1 MAIYGYARVSTRDQS
16 TDMQV
21 TRLLESG
28 IPKERIFTENIS
40 GATED
45 RPELNKL
52 LNLLHKGDVVT
63 VWKVDRLGRRTA
75 HLARL
80 LEEFNEKGITV
91 RSLTEG
97 VDTSDRSSRVSYL
110 LMSVIAQN
118 ERETINERI
127 RCGIDH
133 AQKYG
138 TKSGRPI
145 GRPKVSSVKVQ
156 HALELLASGK
166 SYRHACSIA
175 GVSLATLVRRVQAMQ
190 QQNQFTRQ
198 TSIFETIKQE
208 AS

>member
-1 MAIYGYARVSTRDQS
+1 MIYGYARVSTRDQS

-21 TRLLESG
+21 SRLLEAG
-28 IPKERIFTENIS
+28 IPKERIFMDVIS

-45 RPELNKL
+45 RPQLNSL
-52 LNLLHKGDVVT
+52 LNLLNKGDVLT

-80 LEEFNEKGITV
+80 LEEFDQKGITV

-127 RCGIDH
+127 RSGIDH

-138 TKSGRPI
+138 TKTGRPI
-145 GRPKVSSVKVQ
+145 GRPKASSAKVQ
-156 HALELLASGK
+156 HALDLLASGK
-166 SYRHACSIA
+166 SYRHASSIA

-190 QQNQFTRQ
+190 QKNQFTRQ
-198 TSIFETIKQE
+198 SSIFETLKQE

>member
-1 MAIYGYARVSTRDQS
+1 MIYGYARVSTRDQS

-21 TRLLESG
+21 SRLLEAG
-28 IPKERIFTENIS
+28 IPKERIFMDVIS

-45 RPELNKL
+45 RPQLNSLLSL
-52 LNLLHKGDVVT
+52 LNKGDVLT

-80 LEEFNEKGITV
+80 LEEFDQKGITV

-127 RCGIDH
+127 RSGIDH

-138 TKSGRPI
+138 TKTGRPI
-145 GRPKVSSVKVQ
+145 GRPKASSAKVQ
-156 HALELLASGK
+156 HALDLLASGK
-166 SYRHACSIA
+166 SYRHASSIA

-190 QQNQFTRQ
+190 QKNQFTRQ
-198 TSIFETIKQE
+198 TSIFETLNQNT
-208 AS
+208 

>member
-1 MAIYGYARVSTRDQS
+1 MIYGYARVSTRDQS

-21 TRLLESG
+21 SRLLEAG
-28 IPKERIFTENIS
+28 IPKERIFMDVIS

-45 RPELNKL
+45 RPQLNSLLSL
-52 LNLLHKGDVVT
+52 LNRGDVLT

-80 LEEFNEKGITV
+80 LEEFDQKGITV

-138 TKSGRPI
+138 TKTGRPI
-145 GRPKVSSVKVQ
+145 GRPKASSAKVQ
-156 HALELLASGK
+156 HALDLLASGK
-166 SYRHACSIA
+166 SYRHASSIA

-190 QQNQFTRQ
+190 QKNQFTRQ
-198 TSIFETIKQE
+198 TNLFEALKQE

>member
-1 MAIYGYARVSTRDQS
+1 MIYGYARVSTRDQS

-21 TRLLESG
+21 SRLLEAG
-28 IPKERIFTENIS
+28 IPKERIFMDVIS

-45 RPELNKL
+45 RPQLNSLLSL
-52 LNLLHKGDVVT
+52 LNKGDVLT

-80 LEEFNEKGITV
+80 LEEFDQKGITV

-127 RCGIDH
+127 RSGIDH

-138 TKSGRPI
+138 TKTGRPI
-145 GRPKVSSVKVQ
+145 GRPKASSAKVQ
-156 HALELLASGK
+156 HALDLLASGK
-166 SYRHACSIA
+166 SYRHASSIA

-190 QQNQFTRQ
+190 QKNQFTRQ
-198 TSIFETIKQE
+198 TSIFETLKQK

>member
-21 TRLLESG
+21 SRLLEAG
-28 IPKERIFTENIS
+28 IPKERIFMDVIS

-45 RPELNKL
+45 RPQLNSL
-52 LNLLHKGDVVT
+52 LNLLNRGDVLT

-80 LEEFNEKGITV
+80 LEEFDQKGITV

-127 RCGIDH
+127 RSGIDH

-138 TKSGRPI
+138 TKTGRPI
-145 GRPKVSSVKVQ
+145 GRPKASSAKVQ
-156 HALELLASGK
+156 HALDLLASGK
-166 SYRHACSIA
+166 SYRHASSIA

-190 QQNQFTRQ
+190 QNNQFTRQ
-198 TSIFETIKQE
+198 SSIFEVLK
-208 AS
+208 

>member
-1 MAIYGYARVSTRDQS
+1 MIYGYARVSTRDQS

-21 TRLLESG
+21 SRLLEAG
-28 IPKERIFTENIS
+28 IPKERIFMDVIS

-45 RPELNKL
+45 RPQLNSL
-52 LNLLHKGDVVT
+52 LNLLNKGDVLT

-80 LEEFNEKGITV
+80 LEEFDLKGITV

-127 RCGIDH
+127 RSGIDH

-138 TKSGRPI
+138 TKTGRPI
-145 GRPKVSSVKVQ
+145 GRPKASSAKVQ
-156 HALELLASGK
+156 HALDLLASGK
-166 SYRHACSIA
+166 SYRHASSIA

-198 TSIFETIKQE
+198 TSIFETIKQD
-208 AS
+208 AI

>member
-1 MAIYGYARVSTRDQS
+1 MDV
-16 TDMQV
+16 
-21 TRLLESG
+21 
-28 IPKERIFTENIS
+28 IS

-45 RPELNKL
+45 RPQLNSLLSL
-52 LNLLHKGDVVT
+52 LNKGDVLT

-80 LEEFNEKGITV
+80 LEEFDQKGITV

-127 RCGIDH
+127 RSGIDH

-138 TKSGRPI
+138 TKTGR
-145 GRPKVSSVKVQ
+145 
-156 HALELLASGK
+156 
-166 SYRHACSIA
+166 SIA
-175 GVSLATLVRRVQAMQ
+175 LQLHFMLSSESMGNHDSGYDEWRR
-190 QQNQFTRQ
+190 
-198 TSIFETIKQE
+198 IC
-208 AS
+208 

>member
-1 MAIYGYARVSTRDQS
+1 MIYGYARVSTRDQS

-21 TRLLESG
+21 SRLLEAG
-28 IPKERIFTENIS
+28 IPKERIFMDVIS

-45 RPELNKL
+45 RAQLNSL
-52 LNLLHKGDVVT
+52 LNLLNKGDVLT

-80 LEEFNEKGITV
+80 LEEFDQKGITV

-127 RCGIDH
+127 RSGIDH

-138 TKSGRPI
+138 TKTGRPI
-145 GRPKVSSVKVQ
+145 GRPKASSAKVQ
-156 HALELLASGK
+156 HALDLLASGK
-166 SYRHACSIA
+166 SYRHASYIA

-190 QQNQFTRQ
+190 QKNQFTRQ
-198 TSIFETIKQE
+198 TSIFETIRQD
-208 AS
+208 AI

>member
-1 MAIYGYARVSTRDQS
+1 MIYGYARVSTRDQS

-21 TRLLESG
+21 SRLLEAG
-28 IPKERIFTENIS
+28 IPKERIFMDVIS

-45 RPELNKL
+45 RPQLNSL
-52 LNLLHKGDVVT
+52 LNLLNKGDVLT

-80 LEEFNEKGITV
+80 LEEFDQKGITV

-127 RCGIDH
+127 RSGIDH

-138 TKSGRPI
+138 TKTGRPI
-145 GRPKVSSVKVQ
+145 GRPKASSAKVQ
-156 HALELLASGK
+156 HALDLLASGK
-166 SYRHACSIA
+166 SYRHASSIA

-190 QQNQFTRQ
+190 QKNQFTRQ
-198 TSIFETIKQE
+198 TSIFETIKQD
-208 AS
+208 AI

>member
-1 MAIYGYARVSTRDQS
+1 MIYGYARVSTRDQS

-21 TRLLESG
+21 SRLLEAG
-28 IPKERIFTENIS
+28 IPKERIFMDVIS

-45 RPELNKL
+45 RPQLNSLLSL
-52 LNLLHKGDVVT
+52 LNRGDVLT

-80 LEEFNEKGITV
+80 LEEFDQKGITV

-127 RCGIDH
+127 RSGIDH

-138 TKSGRPI
+138 TKTGRPI
-145 GRPKVSSVKVQ
+145 GRPKASSAKVQ
-156 HALELLASGK
+156 HALDLLEHVHFIPAHIQ
-166 SYRHACSIA
+166 R
-175 GVSLATLVRRVQAMQ
+175 L
-190 QQNQFTRQ
+190 
-198 TSIFETIKQE
+198 
-208 AS
+208 

>member
-1 MAIYGYARVSTRDQS
+1 MIYGYARVSTRDQS

-21 TRLLESG
+21 SRLLEAG
-28 IPKERIFTENIS
+28 IPKERIFMDVIS

-45 RPELNKL
+45 RPQLNSLLSL
-52 LNLLHKGDVVT
+52 LNKGDVLT

-80 LEEFNEKGITV
+80 LEEFDQKGITV

-127 RCGIDH
+127 RSGIDH

-138 TKSGRPI
+138 TKTGRPI
-145 GRPKVSSVKVQ
+145 GRPKASSAKVQ
-156 HALELLASGK
+156 HALDLLASGK
-166 SYRHACSIA
+166 SYRHASSIA

-190 QQNQFTRQ
+190 QKNQFTRQ
-198 TSIFETIKQE
+198 TSIFETLKQE

>member
-1 MAIYGYARVSTRDQS
+1 MIYGYARVSTRDQS

-21 TRLLESG
+21 SQLLEAG
-28 IPKERIFTENIS
+28 IPKERIFMDVIS

-45 RPELNKL
+45 RPQLNSLLSL
-52 LNLLHKGDVVT
+52 LNKGDVLT

-80 LEEFNEKGITV
+80 LEEFDQKGITV

-127 RCGIDH
+127 RSGIDD

-138 TKSGRPI
+138 TKTGRPI
-145 GRPKVSSVKVQ
+145 GRPKASSAKVQ
-156 HALELLASGK
+156 HALDLLASGK
-166 SYRHACSIA
+166 SYRHASSIA
-175 GVSLATLVRRVQAMQ
+175 GVSLATLVRRVQVMQ
-190 QQNQFTRQ
+190 QKNQFTRQ
-198 TSIFETIKQE
+198 TSIFETLKQE
-208 AS
+208 AI

>member
-1 MAIYGYARVSTRDQS
+1 MIYGYARVSTRDQS

-21 TRLLESG
+21 SRLLEAG
-28 IPKERIFTENIS
+28 IPKERIFMDVIS

-45 RPELNKL
+45 RPQLNSLLSL
-52 LNLLHKGDVVT
+52 LNKGDVLT

-80 LEEFNEKGITV
+80 LEEFDQKGITV

-127 RCGIDH
+127 RSGIDH

-138 TKSGRPI
+138 TKTGRPI
-145 GRPKVSSVKVQ
+145 GRPKASSAKVQ
-156 HALELLASGK
+156 HALDLLASGK
-166 SYRHACSIA
+166 SYRHASSIA
-175 GVSLATLVRRVQAMQ
+175 GVSLATLVRRVQAIQ
-190 QQNQFTRQ
+190 QKNQFTRQ
-198 TSIFETIKQE
+198 TSIFEALKQE

>member
-1 MAIYGYARVSTRDQS
+1 MIYGYARVSTRDQS

-21 TRLLESG
+21 SRLLEAG
-28 IPKERIFTENIS
+28 IPKERIFMDVIS

-45 RPELNKL
+45 RPQLNRLLSL
-52 LNLLHKGDVVT
+52 LNKGDVLT

-80 LEEFNEKGITV
+80 LEEFDQKGITV

-127 RCGIDH
+127 RSGIDH

-138 TKSGRPI
+138 TKTGRPI
-145 GRPKVSSVKVQ
+145 GRPKASSAKVQ
-156 HALELLASGK
+156 HALDLLASGK
-166 SYRHACSIA
+166 SYRHASSIA

-190 QQNQFTRQ
+190 QKNQFTRQ
-198 TSIFETIKQE
+198 TSLFEALKQE
-208 AS
+208 AC

>member
-1 MAIYGYARVSTRDQS
+1 MIYGYARVSTRDQS

-21 TRLLESG
+21 SRLLEAG
-28 IPKERIFTENIS
+28 IPKERIFMDVIS

-45 RPELNKL
+45 RPQLNSLLSL
-52 LNLLHKGDVVT
+52 LNKGDVLT

-80 LEEFNEKGITV
+80 LEEFDQKGITV

-127 RCGIDH
+127 RSGIDH

-138 TKSGRPI
+138 TKTGRPI
-145 GRPKVSSVKVQ
+145 GRPKASSAKVQ
-156 HALELLASGK
+156 HALDLLASGK
-166 SYRHACSIA
+166 SHRHASSIA
-175 GVSLATLVRRVQAMQ
+175 GVSLATLVRRVQVMQ
-190 QQNQFTRQ
+190 QKNQFTRQ
-198 TSIFETIKQE
+198 TSIFETMKQE
-208 AS
+208 AI

>member
-1 MAIYGYARVSTRDQS
+1 MIYGYARVSTRDQS

-21 TRLLESG
+21 SRLLEAG
-28 IPKERIFTENIS
+28 IPKERIFMDVIS

-45 RPELNKL
+45 RPQLNSLLSL
-52 LNLLHKGDVVT
+52 LNKGDVLT

-80 LEEFNEKGITV
+80 LEEFDQKGITV

-127 RCGIDH
+127 RSGIDH

-138 TKSGRPI
+138 TKTGRPI
-145 GRPKVSSVKVQ
+145 GRPKASSAKVQ
-156 HALELLASGK
+156 HALDLLASGK
-166 SYRHACSIA
+166 SYRHASSIA

-190 QQNQFTRQ
+190 QKNQFTRQ
-198 TSIFETIKQE
+198 TSIFETMKQE

>member
-1 MAIYGYARVSTRDQS
+1 MIYGYARVSTRDQS

-21 TRLLESG
+21 SRLLEAG
-28 IPKERIFTENIS
+28 IPKERIFMDVIS

-45 RPELNKL
+45 RPQLNSLLSL
-52 LNLLHKGDVVT
+52 LNKGDVLT

-80 LEEFNEKGITV
+80 LEEFDQKGITV

-127 RCGIDH
+127 RSGIDH

-138 TKSGRPI
+138 TKTGRPI
-145 GRPKVSSVKVQ
+145 GRPKASSAKVQ
-156 HALELLASGK
+156 HALDLLASGK
-166 SYRHACSIA
+166 SYRHASSIS
-175 GVSLATLVRRVQAMQ
+175 GVSLATLVRRVQTMQ
-190 QQNQFTRQ
+190 QKNQFTRQ
-198 TSIFETIKQE
+198 TSIFETLKQE

>member
-1 MAIYGYARVSTRDQS
+1 MIYGYARVSTRDQS

-21 TRLLESG
+21 SRLLEAG
-28 IPKERIFTENIS
+28 IPKERIFMDVIS

-45 RPELNKL
+45 RPQLNSLLSL
-52 LNLLHKGDVVT
+52 LNRGDVLT

-80 LEEFNEKGITV
+80 LEEFDQKGITV

-127 RCGIDH
+127 RSGIDH

-138 TKSGRPI
+138 TKTGRPI
-145 GRPKVSSVKVQ
+145 GRPKASSAKVQ
-156 HALELLASGK
+156 HALDLLASGK
-166 SYRHACSIA
+166 SYRHASSIA
-175 GVSLATLVRRVQAMQ
+175 GVSLATLVRRVQSMQ
-190 QQNQFTRQ
+190 QKNQFTRQ
-198 TSIFETIKQE
+198 TSIFETLKQE

>member
-1 MAIYGYARVSTRDQS
+1 MIYGYARVSTRDQS

-21 TRLLESG
+21 SRLLEAG
-28 IPKERIFTENIS
+28 IPKERIFMDVIS

-45 RPELNKL
+45 RPQLNSL
-52 LNLLHKGDVVT
+52 LNLLNKGDVLT
-63 VWKVDRLGRRTA
+63 VWKVGRLGRRTA

-80 LEEFNEKGITV
+80 LEEFDQKGITV

-127 RCGIDH
+127 RSGIDH

-138 TKSGRPI
+138 TKTGRPI
-145 GRPKVSSVKVQ
+145 GRPKASSAKVQ
-156 HALELLASGK
+156 HALDLLASRK
-166 SYRHACSIA
+166 SYRHASSIA

-190 QQNQFTRQ
+190 QKNQFTRQ
-198 TSIFETIKQE
+198 TSIFETLKQE
-208 AS
+208 AI

>member
-1 MAIYGYARVSTRDQS
+1 MIYGYARVSTRDQS

-21 TRLLESG
+21 SRLLEAG
-28 IPKERIFTENIS
+28 IPKERIFMDVIS

-45 RPELNKL
+45 RPQLNSL
-52 LNLLHKGDVVT
+52 LNLLNKGDVLT

-80 LEEFNEKGITV
+80 LEEFDQKGITV

-127 RCGIDH
+127 RSGIDH

-138 TKSGRPI
+138 TKTGRPI
-145 GRPKVSSVKVQ
+145 GRPKASSAKVQ
-156 HALELLASGK
+156 HALDLLASGK
-166 SYRHACSIA
+166 SYRHASSIA

-190 QQNQFTRQ
+190 QNNQFTRQ
-198 TSIFETIKQE
+198 TSIFETLKQE

>member
-1 MAIYGYARVSTRDQS
+1 MIYGYARVSTRDQS

-21 TRLLESG
+21 SRLLEAG
-28 IPKERIFTENIS
+28 IPKERIFMDVIS

-45 RPELNKL
+45 RPQLNSLLSL
-52 LNLLHKGDVVT
+52 LNRGDVLT

-80 LEEFNEKGITV
+80 LEEFDQKGITV

-127 RCGIDH
+127 RSGIDH

-138 TKSGRPI
+138 TKTGRPI
-145 GRPKVSSVKVQ
+145 GRPKASSAKVQ
-156 HALELLASGK
+156 HALDLLASGK
-166 SYRHACSIA
+166 SYRHASSIA

-190 QQNQFTRQ
+190 QKNQFTRQ
-198 TSIFETIKQE
+198 TSIFEALK
-208 AS
+208 

>member
-1 MAIYGYARVSTRDQS
+1 MIYGYARVSTRDQS

-21 TRLLESG
+21 SRLLEAG
-28 IPKERIFTENIS
+28 IPKERIFMDVIS

-45 RPELNKL
+45 RPQLNSLLSL
-52 LNLLHKGDVVT
+52 LNKGDVLT

-80 LEEFNEKGITV
+80 LEEFDQKGITV

-127 RCGIDH
+127 RSGIDH

-138 TKSGRPI
+138 TKTGRPI
-145 GRPKVSSVKVQ
+145 GRPKASSAKVQ
-156 HALELLASGK
+156 HALDLLASGK
-166 SYRHACSIA
+166 SYRHASSIA

-190 QQNQFTRQ
+190 QKNQFTRQ
-198 TSIFETIKQE
+198 TSLFEALKQE

>member
-1 MAIYGYARVSTRDQS
+1 MIYGYARVSTRDQS

-21 TRLLESG
+21 SRLLEAG
-28 IPKERIFTENIS
+28 IPKERIFMDVIS

-45 RPELNKL
+45 RPQLNSLLSL
-52 LNLLHKGDVVT
+52 LNKGDVLI

-80 LEEFNEKGITV
+80 LEEFDQKGITV

-127 RCGIDH
+127 RSGIDH

-138 TKSGRPI
+138 TKTGRPI
-145 GRPKVSSVKVQ
+145 GRPKASSAKVQ
-156 HALELLASGK
+156 HALDLLASGK
-166 SYRHACSIA
+166 SYRHASSIA

-190 QQNQFTRQ
+190 QKNQFTRQ
-198 TSIFETIKQE
+198 TSIFETLNQNTQK
-208 AS
+208 

>member
-1 MAIYGYARVSTRDQS
+1 MIYGYARVSTRDQS

-21 TRLLESG
+21 SRLLEAG
-28 IPKERIFTENIS
+28 IPKERIFMDVIS

-45 RPELNKL
+45 RPQLNSLLSL
-52 LNLLHKGDVVT
+52 LNKGDVLT

-80 LEEFNEKGITV
+80 LEEFDQKGITV

-127 RCGIDH
+127 RSGIDH

-138 TKSGRPI
+138 TKTGRPI
-145 GRPKVSSVKVQ
+145 GRPKASSAKVQ
-156 HALELLASGK
+156 HALDLLASGK
-166 SYRHACSIA
+166 SYRHASSIA

-190 QQNQFTRQ
+190 QKNQFTRQ
-198 TSIFETIKQE
+198 TNLFETLNQNT
-208 AS
+208 

>member
-21 TRLLESG
+21 SRLLEAG
-28 IPKERIFTENIS
+28 IPKERIFMDVIS

-45 RPELNKL
+45 RPQLNSLLSL
-52 LNLLHKGDVVT
+52 LNKGDVLT

-80 LEEFNEKGITV
+80 LEEFDQKGITV

-127 RCGIDH
+127 RSGIDH

-138 TKSGRPI
+138 TKTGRPI
-145 GRPKVSSVKVQ
+145 GRPKASSAKVQ
-156 HALELLASGK
+156 HALDLLASGK
-166 SYRHACSIA
+166 SYRHASSIA

-190 QQNQFTRQ
+190 QKNQFTRQ
-198 TSIFETIKQE
+198 TSIFETLNQE
-208 AS
+208 AI

>member
-1 MAIYGYARVSTRDQS
+1 MIYGYARVSTRDQS

-21 TRLLESG
+21 SRLLEAG
-28 IPKERIFTENIS
+28 IPKERIFMDVIS

-45 RPELNKL
+45 RPQLNSLLSL
-52 LNLLHKGDVVT
+52 LNKGDVLT

-80 LEEFNEKGITV
+80 LEEFDQKEITV

-127 RCGIDH
+127 RSGIDH

-138 TKSGRPI
+138 TKTGRPI
-145 GRPKVSSVKVQ
+145 GRPKASSAKVQ
-156 HALELLASGK
+156 HALDLLASGK
-166 SYRHACSIA
+166 SYRHASSIA

-198 TSIFETIKQE
+198 SSIFEALK
-208 AS
+208 

>member
-110 LMSVIAQN
+110 LMSVIA
-118 ERETINERI
+118 
-127 RCGIDH
+127 
-133 AQKYG
+133 
-138 TKSGRPI
+138 
-145 GRPKVSSVKVQ
+145 
-156 HALELLASGK
+156 
-166 SYRHACSIA
+166 
-175 GVSLATLVRRVQAMQ
+175 
-190 QQNQFTRQ
+190 
-198 TSIFETIKQE
+198 
-208 AS
+208 

>member
-1 MAIYGYARVSTRDQS
+1 MIYGYARVSTRDQS

-21 TRLLESG
+21 SRLLEAG
-28 IPKERIFTENIS
+28 IPKERIFMDVIS

-45 RPELNKL
+45 RPQLNSLLSL
-52 LNLLHKGDVVT
+52 LNKGDVLT

-80 LEEFNEKGITV
+80 LEEFDQKGITV

-127 RCGIDH
+127 RSGIDH

-138 TKSGRPI
+138 TKTGRPI
-145 GRPKVSSVKVQ
+145 GRPKASSAKVQ
-156 HALELLASGK
+156 HALDLLASGK
-166 SYRHACSIA
+166 SYRHASSIA

-190 QQNQFTRQ
+190 QNNQFTRQ
-198 TSIFETIKQE
+198 TSIFETLKQE

>member
-1 MAIYGYARVSTRDQS
+1 MIYGYARVSTRDQS

-21 TRLLESG
+21 SRLLEAG
-28 IPKERIFTENIS
+28 IPKERIFMDVIS

-45 RPELNKL
+45 RPQLNSLLSL
-52 LNLLHKGDVVT
+52 LNKGDVLT

-80 LEEFNEKGITV
+80 LEEFDQKGITV

-127 RCGIDH
+127 RSGIDH

-138 TKSGRPI
+138 TKTGRPI
-145 GRPKVSSVKVQ
+145 GRPKASSAKVQ
-156 HALELLASGK
+156 HALDLLASGK
-166 SYRHACSIA
+166 SYRHASSIA
-175 GVSLATLVRRVQAMQ
+175 GVSLATLVRRVQVMQ
-190 QQNQFTRQ
+190 QKNQFTRQ
-198 TSIFETIKQE
+198 TSIFETLKQE

>member
-1 MAIYGYARVSTRDQS
+1 MIYGYARVSTRDQS

-21 TRLLESG
+21 SRLLEAG
-28 IPKERIFTENIS
+28 IPKERIFMDVIS

-45 RPELNKL
+45 RPQLNSLLSL
-52 LNLLHKGDVVT
+52 LNRGDVLT

-80 LEEFNEKGITV
+80 LEEFDQKGITV

-127 RCGIDH
+127 RSGIDH

-138 TKSGRPI
+138 TKTGRPI
-145 GRPKVSSVKVQ
+145 GRPKASSAKVQ
-156 HALELLASGK
+156 HALDLLASGK
-166 SYRHACSIA
+166 SYRHASSIA
-175 GVSLATLVRRVQAMQ
+175 GVSLATLVRRVQSMQ
-190 QQNQFTRQ
+190 QKNQFTRQ
-198 TSIFETIKQE
+198 TSLFEALKQE
-208 AS
+208 AF

>member
-1 MAIYGYARVSTRDQS
+1 MIYGYARVSTRDQS

-21 TRLLESG
+21 SRLLEAG
-28 IPKERIFTENIS
+28 IPKERIFMDVIS

-45 RPELNKL
+45 RPQLNSLLSL
-52 LNLLHKGDVVT
+52 LNKGDVLT

-80 LEEFNEKGITV
+80 LEEFDQKGITV

-127 RCGIDH
+127 RSGIDD

-138 TKSGRPI
+138 TKTGRPI
-145 GRPKVSSVKVQ
+145 GRPKASSAKVQ
-156 HALELLASGK
+156 HALDLLASGK
-166 SYRHACSIA
+166 SYRHASSIA
-175 GVSLATLVRRVQAMQ
+175 GVSLATLVRRVQTMQ
-190 QQNQFTRQ
+190 QNNQFTRQ
-198 TSIFETIKQE
+198 TSIFETLKQE
-208 AS
+208 AI

>member
-1 MAIYGYARVSTRDQS
+1 MIYGYARVSTRDQS

-21 TRLLESG
+21 SRLLEAG
-28 IPKERIFTENIS
+28 IPKERIFMDVIS

-45 RPELNKL
+45 RPQLNSLLSL
-52 LNLLHKGDVVT
+52 LNKGDVLT

-80 LEEFNEKGITV
+80 LEEFDQKGITV

-127 RCGIDH
+127 RSGIDH

-138 TKSGRPI
+138 TKTGRSI
-145 GRPKVSSVKVQ
+145 GRPKASSAKVQ
-156 HALELLASGK
+156 HALDLLASGK
-166 SYRHACSIA
+166 SYRHASSIA

-190 QQNQFTRQ
+190 QKNQFTRQ
-198 TSIFETIKQE
+198 TSIFEALK
-208 AS
+208 

>member
-1 MAIYGYARVSTRDQS
+1 MIYGYARVSTRDQS

-21 TRLLESG
+21 SRLLEAG
-28 IPKERIFTENIS
+28 IPKERIFMDVIS

-45 RPELNKL
+45 RPQLNSL
-52 LNLLHKGDVVT
+52 LKLLHKGDVLT

-80 LEEFNEKGITV
+80 LEEFDQKGITV

-127 RCGIDH
+127 RSGIDH

-145 GRPKVSSVKVQ
+145 GRPKASSAKVQ
-156 HALELLASGK
+156 HALDLLASGK

-190 QQNQFTRQ
+190 QKNQFTRQ
-198 TSIFETIKQE
+198 TVFLRH
-208 AS
+208 

>member
-1 MAIYGYARVSTRDQS
+1 MIYGYARVSTRDQS

-21 TRLLESG
+21 NRLLEAG
-28 IPKERIFTENIS
+28 IPKERIFMDVIS

-45 RPELNKL
+45 RPQLNSLLSL
-52 LNLLHKGDVVT
+52 LNRGDVLT
-63 VWKVDRLGRRTA
+63 VWKVDGLGRRTA

-80 LEEFNEKGITV
+80 LEEFDQKGITV

-127 RCGIDH
+127 RSGIDH

-138 TKSGRPI
+138 TKTGRPI
-145 GRPKVSSVKVQ
+145 GRPKASSAKVQ
-156 HALELLASGK
+156 HALDLLASGK
-166 SYRHACSIA
+166 SYRHASSIA
-175 GVSLATLVRRVQAMQ
+175 GVSLATLVRRVQVMQ
-190 QQNQFTRQ
+190 QKNQFTRQ
-198 TSIFETIKQE
+198 TSIFETLKQE

>member
-1 MAIYGYARVSTRDQS
+1 MIYGYARVSTRDQS

-21 TRLLESG
+21 SRLLEAG
-28 IPKERIFTENIS
+28 IPKERIFMDVIS

-45 RPELNKL
+45 RPQLNSL
-52 LNLLHKGDVVT
+52 LNLLNKGDVLT

-80 LEEFNEKGITV
+80 LEEFDLKGITV

-127 RCGIDH
+127 RSGIDH

-138 TKSGRPI
+138 TKTGRPI
-145 GRPKVSSVKVQ
+145 GRPKASSAKVQ
-156 HALELLASGK
+156 HALDLLASGK
-166 SYRHACSIA
+166 SYRHASSIA

-190 QQNQFTRQ
+190 QKNQFTRQ
-198 TSIFETIKQE
+198 TSIFETIRQD
-208 AS
+208 AI

>member
-1 MAIYGYARVSTRDQS
+1 MIYGYARVSTRDQS

-21 TRLLESG
+21 SRLLEAG
-28 IPKERIFTENIS
+28 IPKERIFMDVIS

-45 RPELNKL
+45 RPQLNSL
-52 LNLLHKGDVVT
+52 LNLLNKGDVLT

-80 LEEFNEKGITV
+80 LEEFDQKGITV

-127 RCGIDH
+127 RSGIDH

-138 TKSGRPI
+138 TKTGRSI
-145 GRPKVSSVKVQ
+145 GRPKASSAKVQ
-156 HALELLASGK
+156 HALDLLASGK
-166 SYRHACSIA
+166 SYRHASSIA

-190 QQNQFTRQ
+190 QKNQFTRQ
-198 TSIFETIKQE
+198 TSIFETLKQD
-208 AS
+208 AI